1 MEAVFFSPVQI
12 YQLQLTD
19 PMFLV
24 LVIELIII
32 ILLFLVTRTLT
43 VNWLF
48 FPVILPFQ
56 LQLHEQLT

>member
-1 MEAVFFSPVQI
+1 MEAVFLSPVQI